1 MDTQTPR
8 ARPYGF
14 TLGLVAGTVVGVALA
29 HWLAPRAAA
38 EVRER
43 ATDTARGLKGRVD
56 ETVEDLT
63 RAGQDLR
70 HRVAGAVARG
80 AREVERYATVPA
92 VPSTREHVSTGDT
105 P

>member
-14 TLGLVAGTVVGVALA
+14 TLGLVAGAAIGVALA
-29 HWLAPRAAA
+29 HWLAPRAAG

-43 ATDTARGLKGRVD
+43 ATEAARGLRGRVG

-70 HRVAGAVARG
+70 NRVTGAVARG

-92 VPSTREHVSTGDT
+92 VPSTRDHVSAHDR